1 MMDKSKKTSPIY
13 RVLSR
18 DELEHLE
25 EQFIF
30 YLSSLGVDADAWK
43 TIQKENITLRD
54 EYIVHF
60 SDMIYETTLSNIT
73 YLLKA
78 NKKNM
83 QAIHVQSTGLSQ
95 VVITSKSAETDI
107 RQSDFDKKDAYKI
120 MHFNKS
126 LDIQNKNKVLFE
138 MLEDGF
144 KISDGQWY
152 KKLCML
158 LAE

>member
-95 VVITSKSAETDI
+95 VVITSQSAEIDI